1 MAEFKISR
9 NASGYYDETAYK
21 GIMQS
26 AHPGEIWKQ
35 RNLSGGS
42 KDFLIICNHG
52 YFSSALQLLEQPVED
67 GVEITSTAGFTMY
80 TDPRMV
86 CYIYNDKMTKYI
98 ARTTDACFEDII
110 QEIAVCLGIKEN
122 RKAETFEMHKTIV
135 PYVEPSIEVHDD
147 TISHKEIKE
156 MVALFGID
164 AVKDF
169 LKISIYKSRCRQDFE
184 KADLYLN
191 QLMEL
196 AGE

>member
-35 RNLSGGS
+35 RNLSGVA
-42 KDFLIICNHG
+42 KDFLIISNHG
-52 YFSSALQLLEQPVED
+52 YFCSALQLIED
-67 GVEITSTAGFTMY
+67 PTEDSVQIVSTAGITMH
-80 TDPRMV
+80 TDPRMI

-98 ARTTDACFEDII
+98 SRTTDACFEDIL
-110 QEIAVCLGIKEN
+110 QEIAVGLGIKEHPEEKITTLADPMMN
-122 RKAETFEMHKTIV
+122 EPIEADVVTESPKQIQEMI
-135 PYVEPSIEVHDD
+135 
-147 TISHKEIKE
+147 
-156 MVALFGID
+156 ALFGIE

-169 LKISIYKSRCRQDFE
+169 FKISIYKNRCQQNSVQ
-184 KADLYLN
+184 ADMYMN
-191 QLMEL
+191 QLLEL